1 MALKTLELRN
11 KIDTAKAEQ
20 VRAAEKLAEIRQRR
34 DTLAEQVRTAT
45 EEEVEPL
52 TIQADEITKEIEEA
66 EKKESTIKAEVEL
79 LERELAELEQAQP
92 SSDPKPE
99 ERKLDKMENI
109 ELRNTKKY
117 IDAYANYIKTN
128 DDTEVRS
135 LLTENV
141 EGGALPVPAIVM
153 DYVKTAW
160 EREEIMSLVRKTY
173 LKGNVKQGFEISATG
188 AVVHTE
194 GAAAP
199 AEETLTLGIV
209 TMVPRSIKKW
219 ITVSDEA
226 MDLSGADFLR
236 YIYDELTYQIA
247 KKAADMTVEAI
258 ANAPT
263 VSTATAAG
271 QDAITAAPALGT
283 VADALGHLSDEAANP
298 VIIMNKGTW
307 AAFKAIQYNANYAA
321 DPFEGLKVVFNNSLP
336 AYSAASAGN
345 VYMIVGDL
353 GHGAQANFP
362 SGQEIAFTF
371 DPYSLSEKDLV
382 KIVGRMYV
390 GLGVVAPK
398 AFTNVKK
405 PS

>member
-45 EEEVEPL
+45 EADVEPL

-109 ELRNTKKY
+109 ELRNTQKY

-141 EGGALPVPAIVM
+141 EGGTLPVPAIVM

-160 EREEIMSLVRKTY
+160 DNENIMSLVRKTY

-188 AVVHTE
+188 AVEHIE
-194 GAAAP
+194 GTAAP
-199 AEETLTLGIV
+199 DEERVVHGIV
-209 TMVPRSIKKW
+209 EMIPTSLKKW
-219 ITVSDEA
+219 VTISDERL
-226 MDLSGADFLR
+226 DLSGEDFLR
-236 YIYDELTYQIA
+236 YIYDEVTHQIA
-247 KKAADMTVEAI
+247 KAAADKLVTAI
-258 ANAPT
+258 ATSPEASSP
-263 VSTATAAG
+263 TAAG

-283 VADALGHLSDEAANP
+283 VAEAIGHLSDEAANP
-298 VIIMNKGTW
+298 VVIMNKATW
-307 AAFKAIQYNANYAA
+307 ATFKAVQYAANYPV

-362 SGQEIAFTF
+362 AGQEIKFKF
-371 DPYSLSEKDLV
+371 DDLSLAEKDLV